1 MLAIAELAPARSDPA
16 FIIRDH
22 KSSSITAPALIRRAA
37 APTLTGAMTNGANR
51 GLSSLSRSEP
61 DARDSLR
68 KTGDLDRAAV
78 LDSAPE
84 MSPFD
89 PTSMRRVLLVEDDD
103 VLRRNYETLL
113 TAHRLSVCACPS
125 KAEAIAAFGKEA
137 FDVVLLDVTLGRDFE
152 AGFELCQAFREK
164 KKAIPI
170 IFLTERNEDPDRIS
184 GLRLG
189 ADDYLSKTISGP
201 YLVARI
207 NALIRRVE
215 TLTGSAPEPAARSGQ
230 QSGSQLRIDERLSRA
245 FWNDQPLELSLTQYW
260 ILKSLFEHAGEVR
273 STTELMQAAR
283 VTVQPNTIV
292 VHIKAIREEIQK
304 VSPDFN
310 CIKSERARGYRWVDE
325 P

>member
-1 MLAIAELAPARSDPA
+1 MSRLETRPSAAGGSVAIRMGQIVLELS
-16 FIIRDH
+16 
-22 KSSSITAPALIRRAA
+22 
-37 APTLTGAMTNGANR
+37 
-51 GLSSLSRSEP
+51 
-61 DARDSLR
+61 
-68 KTGDLDRAAV
+68 
-78 LDSAPE
+78 PE
-84 MSPFD
+84 MGSPD
-89 PTSMRRVLLVEDDD
+89 PKSMRRVLLVEDDD
-103 VLRRNYETLL
+103 VLRGNYETLL

-125 KAEAIAAFGKEA
+125 KAAAIAAFDQEA

-164 KKAIPI
+164 RKAIPI
-170 IFLTERNEDPDRIS
+170 IFLTERNEDHDRIS

-189 ADDYLSKTISGP
+189 ADDYLNKTISGT

-215 TLTGSAPEPAARSGQ
+215 ILTGGASEPAPGIDQRS
-230 QSGSQLRIDERLSRA
+230 SSKLRIDERVSRA
-245 FWNDQPLELSLTQYW
+245 FWNDHPLELSLTQYW
-260 ILKSLFEHAGEVR
+260 ILKNLFEHAGEVR

-304 VSPDFN
+304 LSPDFN
-310 CIKSERARGYRWVDE
+310 CIKSERARGYRWLDE

>member
-1 MLAIAELAPARSDPA
+1 VLELAPEMGAPDP
-16 FIIRDH
+16 
-22 KSSSITAPALIRRAA
+22 K
-37 APTLTGAMTNGANR
+37 
-51 GLSSLSRSEP
+51 
-61 DARDSLR
+61 
-68 KTGDLDRAAV
+68 
-78 LDSAPE
+78 
-84 MSPFD
+84 
-89 PTSMRRVLLVEDDD
+89 SMRRVLLVEDDD

-113 TAHRLSVCACPS
+113 TAHRLWVCACPS
-125 KAEAIAAFGKEA
+125 KAEAIAAFGQQS

-152 AGFELCQAFREK
+152 AGFELCQSFREK

-170 IFLTERNEDPDRIS
+170 IFLTERNEDHDRIS

-189 ADDYLSKTISGP
+189 ADDYLSKTISGT

-215 TLTGSAPEPAARSGQ
+215 TLTGGTVEPMLGTNQR
-230 QSGSQLRIDERLSRA
+230 SGSQLRIDERLSRA
-245 FWNDQPLELSLTQYW
+245 FWKDQPLELSLTQYW
-260 ILKSLFEHAGEVR
+260 ILKNLFEHAGEVR

-292 VHIKAIREEIQK
+292 VHIKAIREEIQRI
-304 VSPDFN
+304 SADFN